1 MTTTISF
8 VRLINR
14 ATPPLHSR
22 VVVIPQSAARRA
34 VRHVRP
40 SRRATMNTTGAAFV
54 VNGTKKGAFPARV
67 ETRKFGKKVT
77 VLDNCAGDLD
87 ALVSHVK
94 KKLGCGGHVSSRNT
108 VELATSDIDRVHRTL
123 SAAKALRGVTGEGTS
138 AAKRK
143 EKADASKAVDSLG
156 AQTRRETPR
165 AKPRHDAT
173 RRAATASRGGAVVVV
188 AGEPKTSASS
198 FDGYKSLMQT
208 WPYWD
213 GHAYELVDMFAR
225 RKREHEA
232 EIAGAMF
239 EDCGGDES
247 AERRAAARDADSR
260 PDVSAES
267 ALRALGM
274 IAEPSAFRQSRL
286 ERQREAALAKKA
298 AKAQS
303 STQTN
308 GSSTSTSAPRLG
320 AATDPFADYLRDEAG
335 FAPAISAHTRAN
347 TASVASRS
355 GASRPSSSRVAT
367 SRTSRGPA
375 RLAKASRPTGGS
387 YASARKAWTR
397 FDAERDD
404 SADASSDDAND
415 APAWRRAGFDVGFT
429 TDSSGKFSF
438 GGVERVPLPPNQ
450 SQSVP
455 VAPARTAG
463 SRRARAR
470 GHSSRSIDDSPAL
483 WPTPSATADD
493 VEAREAEQLAE
504 AMRLSKLD
512 YEASTASRAPMMHV
526 ECGDLYAG
534 MTEDEILALVVAA
547 SRAEMDADDASREA
561 DAPSSTRRADD
572 SVPTKSRWVHERL
585 GELFFPDVDV
595 AKTVTDVFLAASEYD
610 RDFTLDLLV
619 GAGAPRDEA
628 DAFCQLYAALTLE
641 D

>member
-1 MTTTISF
+1 
-8 VRLINR
+8 
-14 ATPPLHSR
+14 
-22 VVVIPQSAARRA
+22 
-34 VRHVRP
+34 
-40 SRRATMNTTGAAFV
+40 MNQTDASFV

-108 VELATSDIDRVHRTL
+108 VELATSDVARLHRTL

-143 EKADASKAVDSLG
+143 EKADAARTVDAEG
-156 AQTRRETPR
+156 QTRRETPR
-165 AKPRHDAT
+165 VKPRHDAT
-173 RRAATASRGGAVVVV
+173 RRAATASRGGATVVV

-198 FDGYKSLMQT
+198 FAGYKSLMQT
-208 WPYWD
+208 WPYWE
-213 GHAYELVDMFAR
+213 GHAVELPDMFAR

-239 EDCGGDES
+239 EKDSGVEES
-247 AERRAAARDADSR
+247 VERRATARGADSS

-274 IAEPSAFRQSRL
+274 IAEPSAFRQSRF
-286 ERQREAALAKKA
+286 ERQREAAAAKKA

-303 STQTN
+303 STQPN
-308 GSSTSTSAPRLG
+308 WSSTSTTAPRLG
-320 AATDPFADYLRDEAG
+320 ASTDPFADYLRDEGG
-335 FAPAISAHTRAN
+335 FAPAMSARKHTN
-347 TASVASRS
+347 VASTS
-355 GASRPSSSRVAT
+355 LASRPSSSRVAT

-375 RLAKASRPTGGS
+375 RLTKAARPTGGS
-387 YASARKAWTR
+387 YASARKATTR
-397 FDAERDD
+397 FDVERDD
-404 SADASSDDAND
+404 SPGTSSSDDDD

-438 GGVERVPLPPNQ
+438 GDARAHVPPPPNRNVDGAAARP
-450 SQSVP
+450 VP
-455 VAPARTAG
+455 SRRERRAPAR
-463 SRRARAR
+463 
-470 GHSSRSIDDSPAL
+470 IVDSAAL
-483 WPTPSATADD
+483 WPTPSATLGD
-493 VEAREAEQLAE
+493 VEAREAEELAE

-512 YEASTASRAPMMHV
+512 YEASTASSARSMHV

-547 SRAEMDADDASREA
+547 SRAEMDDDASPEDVA
-561 DAPSSTRRADD
+561 SVDASSSTRRDD
-572 SVPTKSRWVHERL
+572 SVPTKSQWVRERL

-595 AKTVTDVFLAASEYD
+595 AKTVADVFFASSEHD

-619 GAGAPRDEA
+619 GAGAPRADA
-628 DAFCQLYAALTLE
+628 DAFCDLYASLTLE

>member
-8 VRLINR
+8 VRLTARRLRFIPASSR
-14 ATPPLHSR
+14 SPP
-22 VVVIPQSAARRA
+22 RA
-34 VRHVRP
+34 VRHARP
-40 SRRATMNTTGAAFV
+40 SRRARTMNQTGAAFV

-94 KKLGCGGHVSSRNT
+94 KKLGCGGHVSSRST

-143 EKADASKAVDSLG
+143 EKADASKAIDSLG

-173 RRAATASRGGAVVVV
+173 RRAATASRGDVTVVV

-239 EDCGGDES
+239 EGCGGDES
-247 AERRAAARDADSR
+247 AERRDAARDADSR
-260 PDVSAES
+260 PVVSAES

-308 GSSTSTSAPRLG
+308 GSSTSTTAPRLG

-347 TASVASRS
+347 TASVASS
-355 GASRPSSSRVAT
+355 STTSRPSSSRVAT
-367 SRTSRGPA
+367 SRASRGPA

-404 SADASSDDAND
+404 SEDASSDDADD

-429 TDSSGKFSF
+429 KDSSGKFSF
-438 GGVERVPLPPNQ
+438 GGVERAPSPPNR
-450 SQSVP
+450 SVA
-455 VAPARTAG
+455 VAPSRTAG
-463 SRRARAR
+463 SRRARVR
-470 GHSSRSIDDSPAL
+470 GDSSRIDDSPAL
-483 WPTPSATADD
+483 WPTPSATADA
-493 VEAREAEQLAE
+493 VEAREAEELAE
-504 AMRLSKLD
+504 AIRLSKLD
-512 YEASTASRAPMMHV
+512 YEASPASRRMMHI

-547 SRAEMDADDASREA
+547 SRAEMDAADASREA

-595 AKTVTDVFLAASEYD
+595 AKTVADVFFAASEYD

-619 GAGAPRDEA
+619 GAGAPLDEA
-628 DAFCQLYAALTLE
+628 DAFCDLYASLTLE

>member
-8 VRLINR
+8 VRLTARRLRFIP
-14 ATPPLHSR
+14 AASR
-22 VVVIPQSAARRA
+22 SLPRA

-40 SRRATMNTTGAAFV
+40 SKRARKMNQTGAAFV

-138 AAKRK
+138 ATKRK

-173 RRAATASRGGAVVVV
+173 RRAATASRGGATAVV
-188 AGEPKTSASS
+188 AGEPKTSAAS

-247 AERRAAARDADSR
+247 AERRDAARDADSR

-308 GSSTSTSAPRLG
+308 GSSTSTTALRLG
-320 AATDPFADYLRDEAG
+320 AATDPFADYLRNEVG
-335 FAPAISAHTRAN
+335 FAPAISAHTRVNA
-347 TASVASRS
+347 ASAASS
-355 GASRPSSSRVAT
+355 SAASRPSSSRVAT

-375 RLAKASRPTGGS
+375 RDAKTSRPTGGS
-387 YASARKAWTR
+387 YASARKASTR

-404 SADASSDDAND
+404 SADTSTSDDD
-415 APAWRRAGFDVGFT
+415 VPAWRRAGFDVGFT

-438 GGVERVPLPPNQ
+438 GGVERAPSPPNR
-450 SQSVP
+450 SVAVEP
-455 VAPARTAG
+455 SRTAG

-470 GHSSRSIDDSPAL
+470 GDSTRIDDSPAL

-493 VEAREAEQLAE
+493 VEAREAEELAE

-512 YEASTASRAPMMHV
+512 YEASTASRPMFHV

-534 MTEDEILALVVAA
+534 MTDDEILALVVAA
-547 SRAEMDADDASREA
+547 SRAEMDDVDASREA
-561 DAPSSTRRADD
+561 DAPSLTRRADD

-595 AKTVTDVFLAASEYD
+595 AKTVADVFFAASQYD

-628 DAFCQLYAALTLE
+628 DAFCHLYASLTLE